1 MANEFLKGKTWSA
14 KKVDQVYI
22 VSVQNTESILDALT
36 DFVLNQNI
44 TSGQITGIGAASEAT
59 LRFFDPIKKEYQD
72 QKFDEQ
78 LEISNLTGNISLKDE
93 KPLLHL
99 HVTLSRQDFTA
110 LAGHL
115 LDARIKG
122 AGEFYILPI
131 NTSLTKKMNTNIGVN
146 LYDFEE

>member
-1 MANEFLKGKTWSA
+1 MTNEFLKGKTWSA
-14 KKVDQVYI
+14 KKEDQVYI
-22 VSVQNTESILDALT
+22 VSVQNTESILEALT
-36 DFVLNQNI
+36 DFVSNQNI

-78 LEISNLTGNISLKDE
+78 MEISNLTGNISLKDE
-93 KPLLHL
+93 MPLLHL
-99 HVTLSRQDFTA
+99 HVTLGRRDFTA

-115 LDARIKG
+115 LDARIRG

-131 NTSLTKKMNTNIGVN
+131 NISLTKKMNTNIGVN